1 MTHNEELI
9 HYFGYSA
16 DDNPNN
22 ITPYF
27 DYKGKAK
34 ADSVKMQGKFKE
46 LNVKATKMRQE

>member
-16 DDNPNN
+16 DGNPENN
-22 ITPYF
+22 TPYF

-34 ADSVKMQGKFKE
+34 PQNVKQQGKFKE
-46 LNVKATKMRQE
+46 LNIKAIKMRQE